1 MLKASNFLV
10 FGAATALALSSC
22 GNSLDEQGC
31 YTHADLTD
39 EGHSY
44 HSSQPFY
51 GACERW
57 GDYERDDNRTLDG
70 KEHSVQHRLGMPDPS
85 MFLLSFDGGDKHVL
99 APKYDEAFLQN
110 QSGKIFRGNDPFT
123 GCVTH
128 QIEGIGPKQTLSF
141 DEGQIQERVDVVLW
155 GTANPDTVAHLRYEN
170 GLATGAYF
178 MKEERYVTENG
189 ERVEKRIKVVE
200 GQFEEGRP
208 TGIWRW
214 LEKETKLVR
223 PSFSEGLLDGPTV
236 VVDDNKYDHKKNVW
250 VDYYDN
256 GKLLRTFVYNWN
268 RPIEESMATECP
280 KRFPREPKDGEL
292 YLHEVRCY
300 LTDESRKFDRPTV
313 TAKWQAANRYRKTQ
327 DGWYFS
333 YGKGVADDFESAND
347 SKIAGWIP
355 TNGYVTVEDA
365 KNSAPDLAKQDN
377 AFFQSVGL

>member
-31 YTHADLTD
+31 YTHGDLTD
-39 EGHSY
+39 EGNSY

-57 GDYERDDNRTLDG
+57 QGSGFDENRIFDG
-70 KEHSVQHRLGMPDPS
+70 KEHSVPRRLGMGDPS
-85 MFLLSFDGGDKHVL
+85 SALLIYGGPNHVL
-99 APKYDEAFLQN
+99 APKYDEAFLSA

-128 QIEGIGPKQTLSF
+128 QLGGSGPKQTLSF
-141 DEGQIQERVDVVLW
+141 NEGQIQERVDVVLW
-155 GTANPDTVAHLRYEN
+155 GTANPDTVAHIRYDN
-170 GLATGAYF
+170 GLATGPFF
-178 MKEERYVTENG
+178 MKDYRKVTENG
-189 ERVEKRIKVVE
+189 ERVKKYIKVVE

-214 LEKETKLVR
+214 LDRRGKLVR

-236 VVDDNKYDHKKNVW
+236 VVRDTKNRDKKIW

-256 GKLLRTFVYNWN
+256 GKLQRTFVYNRN
-268 RPIEESMATECP
+268 RPIEESMATEYP
-280 KRFPREPKDGEL
+280 KRFSREPKDGEL
-292 YLHEVRCY
+292 FLHEVHCY
-300 LTDESRKFDRPTV
+300 LTDESRELRQPTV

-355 TNGYVTVEDA
+355 TNGYVTIEDA